1 MTDISQKTANS
12 LLELAMSNLP
22 TGLFICDRE
31 GIIRFIND
39 AYANYLRIRPENAIG
54 RHITDFIPDSGIPA
68 VIASGEPDLG
78 AWRQIHNSE
87 TKLLVNRI
95 PLRDEAGE
103 VVGALSMTLFDT
115 PEQVQAY
122 RIADNKTGE
131 IAEWNY
137 DLLPIELRDLQEKD
151 FDLSLLGFDT
161 DELDRLLNGSSE
173 ENVVAE
179 GETDADA
186 VPDVPEE
193 PVSQPGV
200 IYQLGKHRLMCGDS
214 TKAEDVARLM
224 AGKKADLVFTDPP
237 YGVSYRGV
245 NNPGGRLWEVIE
257 NDDLR
262 GEKLSEFLLAAFK
275 NLKASLREKRA
286 FYIWYA
292 SSNHLQF
299 EHAIIDAG
307 LKSKQVLF
315 WNKGMILGHSDY
327 HWAAEPC
334 FYGCHE
340 GENCEWFGDRCQTTV
355 WDIKRDNTREYVH
368 PTQKPTA
375 LAIKAIFNSSK
386 AGETVL
392 DLFGGSGST
401 LIACEQTNRVNCTM
415 EFDPKYVDVIRRR
428 WAEFVHGEGCD
439 WQALTPA
446 VEE

>member
-1 MTDISQKTANS
+1 MQIINMKLSEIHPYEKNPRFNDDAVEAVANS
-12 LLELAMSNLP
+12 IQKFGFRSPIVVDRDHIIICGHTRFKAAQSLGLAEVP
-22 TGLFICDRE
+22 
-31 GIIRFIND
+31 
-39 AYANYLRIRPENAIG
+39 
-54 RHITDFIPDSGIPA
+54 
-68 VIASGEPDLG
+68 VVVASDL
-78 AWRQIHNSE
+78 
-87 TKLLVNRI
+87 
-95 PLRDEAGE
+95 
-103 VVGALSMTLFDT
+103 T

-137 DLLPIELRDLQEKD
+137 DLLPLEIKELQEAN

-161 DELDRLLNGSSE
+161 EELDKLLNGE
-173 ENVVAE
+173 QENTISD

-193 PVSQPGV
+193 AVSRLGE
-200 IYQLGKHRLMCGDS
+200 IYQLGDHRLMCGDS

-224 AGKKADLVFTDPP
+224 AGTKADLVFTDPP

-245 NNPGGRLWEVIE
+245 NNPGGRQWEVIE

-262 GEKLSEFLLAAFK
+262 GDKLSEFLLAAFK
-275 NLKASLREKRA
+275 NLKANLREKRA

-292 SSNHLQF
+292 TSNHMQF
-299 EHAIIDAG
+299 EEAIR
-307 LKSKQVLF
+307 LSNLRPKQVLV

-327 HWAAEPC
+327 HYAFEPC

-340 GENCEWFGDRCQTTV
+340 EENCEWFGDRCQTTV

-375 LAIKAIFNSSK
+375 LACKAIFNSSQN
-386 AGETVL
+386 GEIVL

-401 LIACEQTNRVNCTM
+401 LIACEQTGRINRSM
-415 EFDPKYVDVIRRR
+415 EFDPKYADVIRKR
-428 WAEFVHGEGCD
+428 WAEFKYGEECD

-446 VEE
+446 VKNENEGEITHE

>member
-1 MTDISQKTANS
+1 MMNIVYKRVD
-12 LLELAMSNLP
+12 E
-22 TGLFICDRE
+22 
-31 GIIRFIND
+31 IIPYEKNPRIND
-39 AYANYLRIRPENAIG
+39 AAVDAVAQSIKEFGFRVPIVLDKNNVIITGHTRLRSAKSIGLTEVPCIIAEN
-54 RHITDFIPDSGIPA
+54 
-68 VIASGEPDLG
+68 L
-78 AWRQIHNSE
+78 
-87 TKLLVNRI
+87 
-95 PLRDEAGE
+95 
-103 VVGALSMTLFDT
+103 T

-161 DELDRLLNGSSE
+161 DELDRLLNGSFE

-193 PVSQPGV
+193 PVSQRGV

-214 TKAEDVARLM
+214 TMTEDVARLM
-224 AGKKADLVFTDPP
+224 NGGKADLVFTDPP

>member
-1 MTDISQKTANS
+1 MNIVYKRVD
-12 LLELAMSNLP
+12 E
-22 TGLFICDRE
+22 
-31 GIIRFIND
+31 IIPYEKNPRIND
-39 AYANYLRIRPENAIG
+39 AAVDAVAQSIKEFGFRVPIVLDKNNVIITGHTRLRSAKSIGLTEVPCIIAEN
-54 RHITDFIPDSGIPA
+54 
-68 VIASGEPDLG
+68 L
-78 AWRQIHNSE
+78 
-87 TKLLVNRI
+87 
-95 PLRDEAGE
+95 
-103 VVGALSMTLFDT
+103 T

-151 FDLSLLGFDT
+151 FDLSLLGFDS

-224 AGKKADLVFTDPP
+224 SGGKAALVFTDPP

-415 EFDPKYVDVIRRR
+415 EFDPKYADVIRRR

>member
-1 MTDISQKTANS
+1 MMNIVYKRVD
-12 LLELAMSNLP
+12 E
-22 TGLFICDRE
+22 
-31 GIIRFIND
+31 IIPYEKNPRIND
-39 AYANYLRIRPENAIG
+39 AAVDAVAQSIKEFGFRVPIVLDKNNVIITGHTRLRSAKSIG
-54 RHITDFIPDSGIPA
+54 LTEVPCI
-68 VIASGEPDLG
+68 IADNL
-78 AWRQIHNSE
+78 
-87 TKLLVNRI
+87 
-95 PLRDEAGE
+95 
-103 VVGALSMTLFDT
+103 T

-186 VPDVPEE
+186 VPDIPED

-214 TKAEDVARLM
+214 TRAEDVARLM
-224 AGKKADLVFTDPP
+224 NSGKADLVFTDPP

-415 EFDPKYVDVIRRR
+415 EFDPKYADVIRRR

>member
-1 MTDISQKTANS
+1 MMNIVYKRVD
-12 LLELAMSNLP
+12 E
-22 TGLFICDRE
+22 
-31 GIIRFIND
+31 IIPYEKNPRIND
-39 AYANYLRIRPENAIG
+39 AAVDAVAQSIKEFGFRVPIVLDKNNVIITGHTRLRSAKSIGLTEVPCIIAEN
-54 RHITDFIPDSGIPA
+54 
-68 VIASGEPDLG
+68 L
-78 AWRQIHNSE
+78 
-87 TKLLVNRI
+87 
-95 PLRDEAGE
+95 
-103 VVGALSMTLFDT
+103 T

-193 PVSQPGV
+193 PVSQRGV

-214 TKAEDVARLM
+214 IRAEDVARLM
-224 AGKKADLVFTDPP
+224 NGGKADLVFTDPP

-446 VEE
+446 IEE

>member
-1 MTDISQKTANS
+1 MQIINMKFSEIHPYEKNPRFNDGAVEAVANS
-12 LLELAMSNLP
+12 IKEFGFQQPIVVDKDLVVVVGHTRLKAAEQL
-22 TGLFICDRE
+22 GLTE
-31 GIIRFIND
+31 V
-39 AYANYLRIRPENAIG
+39 PV
-54 RHITDFIPDSGIPA
+54 
-68 VIASGEPDLG
+68 VIAENL
-78 AWRQIHNSE
+78 
-87 TKLLVNRI
+87 
-95 PLRDEAGE
+95 
-103 VVGALSMTLFDT
+103 T

-193 PVSQPGV
+193 PVSQRGV

-214 TKAEDVARLM
+214 IRAEDVARLM
-224 AGKKADLVFTDPP
+224 NGGKADLVFTDPP

-439 WQALTPA
+439 WQTLTPA

>member
-1 MTDISQKTANS
+1 M
-12 LLELAMSNLP
+12 
-22 TGLFICDRE
+22 
-31 GIIRFIND
+31 
-39 AYANYLRIRPENAIG
+39 
-54 RHITDFIPDSGIPA
+54 
-68 VIASGEPDLG
+68 
-78 AWRQIHNSE
+78 
-87 TKLLVNRI
+87 
-95 PLRDEAGE
+95 
-103 VVGALSMTLFDT
+103 
-115 PEQVQAY
+115 
-122 RIADNKTGE
+122 
-131 IAEWNY
+131 
-137 DLLPIELRDLQEKD
+137 
-151 FDLSLLGFDT
+151 
-161 DELDRLLNGSSE
+161 
-173 ENVVAE
+173 
-179 GETDADA
+179 
-186 VPDVPEE
+186 
-193 PVSQPGV
+193 
-200 IYQLGKHRLMCGDS
+200 
-214 TKAEDVARLM
+214 
-224 AGKKADLVFTDPP
+224 
-237 YGVSYRGV
+237 

-446 VEE
+446 VE

>member
-1 MTDISQKTANS
+1 MKITNMKLADIYPYDKNPRFNDEAVEAVANS
-12 LLELAMSNLP
+12 IKEFGWRSPIVVDKDHVIICGHTRFKAAQRLGLDVVPVHVADNL
-22 TGLFICDRE
+22 
-31 GIIRFIND
+31 
-39 AYANYLRIRPENAIG
+39 
-54 RHITDFIPDSGIPA
+54 
-68 VIASGEPDLG
+68 
-78 AWRQIHNSE
+78 
-87 TKLLVNRI
+87 
-95 PLRDEAGE
+95 
-103 VVGALSMTLFDT
+103 T

-137 DLLPIELRDLQEKD
+137 DLLPVEIKELQEKD

-161 DELDRLLNGSSE
+161 DELNRLLNGSSE

-214 TKAEDVARLM
+214 TRAEDVARLM
-224 AGKKADLVFTDPP
+224 NGGKADLVFTDPP

-262 GEKLSEFLLAAFK
+262 GKKLSEFLLAAFK

>member
-1 MTDISQKTANS
+1 MINIVMKKVDEIVPYEKNPRFNDNAVDAVAASIKEFGFKVPIVIDKDNVVVAGHTRLRGAKK
-12 LLELAMSNLP
+12 L
-22 TGLFICDRE
+22 GLTEVPCI
-31 GIIRFIND
+31 
-39 AYANYLRIRPENAIG
+39 
-54 RHITDFIPDSGIPA
+54 
-68 VIASGEPDLG
+68 IASDL
-78 AWRQIHNSE
+78 
-87 TKLLVNRI
+87 
-95 PLRDEAGE
+95 
-103 VVGALSMTLFDT
+103 T

-122 RIADNKTGE
+122 RSADNKTGE

-137 DLLPIELRDLQEKD
+137 DLLPVEIKELQEKD
-151 FDLSLLGFDT
+151 FDLSLLGFDA
-161 DELDRLLNGSSE
+161 DELDKLLNGGTE
-173 ENVVAE
+173 ENTIAE
-179 GETDADA
+179 DETDADA
-186 VPDVPEE
+186 VPEVPEE

-224 AGKKADLVFTDPP
+224 SGGKADLVFTDPP

-415 EFDPKYVDVIRRR
+415 EFDSKYVDVIRRR

>member
-1 MTDISQKTANS
+1 MQIINMKLSEIHPYEKNPRFNDDAVEAVANS
-12 LLELAMSNLP
+12 IQKFGFRSPIVVDKDHVIVCGHTRLRAAERLGLEEVPVVVA
-22 TGLFICDRE
+22 
-31 GIIRFIND
+31 
-39 AYANYLRIRPENAIG
+39 A
-54 RHITDFIPDSGIPA
+54 
-68 VIASGEPDLG
+68 DL
-78 AWRQIHNSE
+78 
-87 TKLLVNRI
+87 
-95 PLRDEAGE
+95 
-103 VVGALSMTLFDT
+103 T

-137 DLLPIELRDLQEKD
+137 DLLPLEIKELQEAN

-161 DELDRLLNGSSE
+161 EELDKLLNGE
-173 ENVVAE
+173 DENTISD

-186 VPDVPEE
+186 VPEVPEE
-193 PVSQPGV
+193 AVSRLGE
-200 IYQLGKHRLMCGDS
+200 IYRLGDHRLMCGDS

-224 AGKKADLVFTDPP
+224 TGTKADLVFTDPP

-245 NNPGGRLWEVIE
+245 NNPGGRQWEVIE

-262 GEKLSEFLLAAFK
+262 GDKLSEFLLAAFK
-275 NLKASLREKRA
+275 NLKANLREKRA

-292 SSNHLQF
+292 TSNHMQF
-299 EHAIIDAG
+299 EEAIR
-307 LKSKQVLF
+307 LSNLRPKQVLV

-327 HWAAEPC
+327 HYAFEPC

-340 GENCEWFGDRCQTTV
+340 EENCEWFGDRCQTTV

-375 LAIKAIFNSSK
+375 LACKAIFNSSQN
-386 AGETVL
+386 GEIVL

-401 LIACEQTNRVNCTM
+401 LIACEQTGRINRSM
-415 EFDPKYVDVIRRR
+415 EFDPKYADVIRKR
-428 WAEFVHGEGCD
+428 WAEFKYGEECD

-446 VEE
+446 VKNENEGEITHE

>member
-1 MTDISQKTANS
+1 MTKK
-12 LLELAMSNLP
+12 
-22 TGLFICDRE
+22 
-31 GIIRFIND
+31 
-39 AYANYLRIRPENAIG
+39 YANRIVG
-54 RHITDFIPDSGIPA
+54 SGIMNPA
-68 VIASGEPDLG
+68 DIKANPQNWRKHPASQGKALDEVLGSVGWIQEVIINKTTGNLIDGHL
-78 AWRQIHNSE
+78 RVE
-87 TKLLVNRI
+87 TALKNKETEI
-95 PLRDEAGE
+95 PVKYVELTEDEE
-103 VVGALSMTLFDT
+103 
-115 PEQVQAY
+115 
-122 RIADNKTGE
+122 RIALATFDPISAMAEQDAEILKQLLADIESEDVDMTQFFGE
-131 IAEWNY
+131 
-137 DLLPIELRDLQEKD
+137 DVLPKIEHTEE
-151 FDLSLLGFDT
+151 
-161 DELDRLLNGSSE
+161 ELE
-173 ENVVAE
+173 
-179 GETDADA
+179 A
-186 VPDVPEE
+186 VPEVPK
-193 PVSQPGV
+193 VAKTKRGDM
-200 IYQLGKHRLMCGDS
+200 YKLGEHVLMCGDS

-224 AGKKADLVFTDPP
+224 SGGKAALVFTDPP

-415 EFDPKYVDVIRRR
+415 EFDPKYADVIRRR

>member
-1 MTDISQKTANS
+1 MQIQMMKLSEIHPYEKNPRFNDSAVEAVANS
-12 LLELAMSNLP
+12 IKEFGFQQPIVVDKDFVVVVGHTRLKAAEQL
-22 TGLFICDRE
+22 GLTE
-31 GIIRFIND
+31 V
-39 AYANYLRIRPENAIG
+39 PV
-54 RHITDFIPDSGIPA
+54 
-68 VIASGEPDLG
+68 VIAENL
-78 AWRQIHNSE
+78 
-87 TKLLVNRI
+87 
-95 PLRDEAGE
+95 
-103 VVGALSMTLFDT
+103 T

-186 VPDVPEE
+186 VPHVPEE

-415 EFDPKYVDVIRRR
+415 EFDPKYADVIRRR

>member
-1 MTDISQKTANS
+1 MKITNMKLADIYPYDKNPRFNDEAVEAVANS
-12 LLELAMSNLP
+12 IKEFGWRSPIVVDKDHVIICGHTRFKAAQRLGLDVVPVHVADNL
-22 TGLFICDRE
+22 
-31 GIIRFIND
+31 
-39 AYANYLRIRPENAIG
+39 
-54 RHITDFIPDSGIPA
+54 
-68 VIASGEPDLG
+68 
-78 AWRQIHNSE
+78 
-87 TKLLVNRI
+87 
-95 PLRDEAGE
+95 
-103 VVGALSMTLFDT
+103 T

-137 DLLPIELRDLQEKD
+137 DLLPVEIKELQEKD

-224 AGKKADLVFTDPP
+224 AGEKADMVFTDPP

-245 NNPGGRLWEVIE
+245 NNPGGRQWEVIE

-262 GEKLSEFLLAAFK
+262 GDKLSEFLLAAFQ
-275 NLKASLREKRA
+275 NLKAHLREKRA

-292 SSNHLQF
+292 TSNHVQF
-299 EHAIIDAG
+299 ENAIREAH
-307 LKSKQVLF
+307 LRPKQVLV

-327 HWAAEPC
+327 HYAFEPC

-340 GENCEWFGDRCQTTV
+340 EENCEWFGDRCQTTV

-375 LAIKAIFNSSK
+375 LACKAMFNSSK
-386 AGETVL
+386 SGEVIL

-401 LIACEQTNRVNCTM
+401 LIACEQTGRINRSM
-415 EFDPKYVDVIRRR
+415 EFDPKYADVIRKR
-428 WAEFVHGEGCD
+428 WVEFVHGEGCD
-439 WQALTPA
+439 WQALTPVVA
-446 VEE
+446 E

>member
-1 MTDISQKTANS
+1 MNIINMKLADIHPYDKNPRFNDEAVEAVANS
-12 LLELAMSNLP
+12 IKEFGWRSPIVVDRDNVIICGHTRFKAAQRLGLDVVPVHVADNL
-22 TGLFICDRE
+22 
-31 GIIRFIND
+31 
-39 AYANYLRIRPENAIG
+39 
-54 RHITDFIPDSGIPA
+54 
-68 VIASGEPDLG
+68 
-78 AWRQIHNSE
+78 
-87 TKLLVNRI
+87 
-95 PLRDEAGE
+95 
-103 VVGALSMTLFDT
+103 T

-137 DLLPIELRDLQEKD
+137 DILPLEIKELQEKD
-151 FDLSLLGFDT
+151 FDLSLLGFDA
-161 DELDRLLNGSSE
+161 DELDKLLNGGSE
-173 ENVVAE
+173 ENTIAE

-186 VPDVPEE
+186 VPEVPEE
-193 PVSQPGV
+193 SVSQHGE

-224 AGKKADLVFTDPP
+224 AGEKADMVFTDPP

-245 NNPGGRLWEVIE
+245 NNPGGRQWEVIE

-262 GEKLSEFLLAAFK
+262 GDKLSEFLLAAFK
-275 NLKASLREKRA
+275 NIKAHLREKRA

-299 EHAIIDAG
+299 EHAIIDSG
-307 LKSKQVLF
+307 LKSKQVLI

-340 GENCEWFGDRCQTTV
+340 EENCEWFGDRCQTTV

-375 LAIKAIFNSSK
+375 LACKAMFNSSK
-386 AGETVL
+386 SGEVIL

-401 LIACEQTNRVNCTM
+401 LIACEQTGRVNRSM
-415 EFDPKYVDVIRRR
+415 EFDPKYADVIRKR

-446 VEE
+446 VAE

>member
-1 MTDISQKTANS
+1 MQIINMKLSEIHPYEKNPRFNDDAVEAVANS
-12 LLELAMSNLP
+12 IKEFGFRSPIVVDKDHVIICGHTRFKAAQSLGLEEVP
-22 TGLFICDRE
+22 V
-31 GIIRFIND
+31 
-39 AYANYLRIRPENAIG
+39 
-54 RHITDFIPDSGIPA
+54 
-68 VIASGEPDLG
+68 VIAADL
-78 AWRQIHNSE
+78 
-87 TKLLVNRI
+87 
-95 PLRDEAGE
+95 
-103 VVGALSMTLFDT
+103 T

-137 DLLPIELRDLQEKD
+137 DLLPLEIKELQEVN

-161 DELDRLLNGSSE
+161 EELDKLLNGE
-173 ENVVAE
+173 PENTISD

-186 VPDVPEE
+186 VPEVPEE
-193 PVSQPGV
+193 AVSRLGE
-200 IYQLGKHRLMCGDS
+200 IYRLGDHRLMCGDS

-224 AGKKADLVFTDPP
+224 AGTKADLVFTDPP

-245 NNPGGRLWEVIE
+245 NNPGGRQWEVIE

-262 GEKLSEFLLAAFK
+262 GDKLSEFLLAAFR
-275 NLKASLREKRA
+275 NLKANLREKRA

-292 SSNHLQF
+292 TSNHMQF
-299 EHAIIDAG
+299 EEAIR
-307 LKSKQVLF
+307 LSNLRPKQVLV

-327 HWAAEPC
+327 HYAFEPC

-340 GENCEWFGDRCQTTV
+340 EENCEWFGDRCQTTV

-375 LAIKAIFNSSK
+375 LACKAIFNSSQN
-386 AGETVL
+386 GETVL

-401 LIACEQTNRVNCTM
+401 LIACEQTGRINHSM
-415 EFDPKYVDVIRRR
+415 EFDPKYADVIRKR

-446 VEE
+446 VENEGEIPHE